1 MDFTLGDLNMLLIH
15 NVGDRVVC
23 MDNSEHPYLKV
34 GEVYTVEDTCFNVV
48 KINGHWYECSSFY
61 YSTKCKDNR
70 RYENCLVIGK
80 EYPVVRR
87 FINSD
92 NCKMVSILL
101 GGISVQFKA
110 ERFE

>member
-1 MDFTLGDLNMLLIH
+1 MFLIH

-23 MDNSEHPYLKV
+23 MDNSEYPYLEI
-34 GEVYTVEDTCFNVV
+34 GEVYTVQDTWFKMVM
-48 KINGHWYECSSFY
+48 INDEWYEMSSFY

-70 RYENCLVIGK
+70 GYENCLVIGK

-87 FINSD
+87 FINSG

-101 GGISVQFKA
+101 GGISVQFRA

>member
-1 MDFTLGDLNMLLIH
+1 MLLIH

-23 MDNSEHPYLKV
+23 MDNSEHPYLKI
-34 GEVYTVEDTCFNVV
+34 GEVYTVESVDFTSIKVD
-48 KINGHWYECSSFY
+48 GHLAVDWGKMSSFY
-61 YSTKCKDNR
+61 YSTKCKDNKG
-70 RYENCLVIGK
+70 YENCLVIGK

-101 GGISVQFKA
+101 GGISVQFRA